1 MNAHRKIIAGA
12 TAAAI
17 PAAHWEEAALLMA
30 HPDARTHLLEIEYDP
45 MGIYGARI
53 FPPERQHL
61 RALSPL
67 SGSFY
72 GAAPTPRAAVNE
84 AVAKWDA
91 SRASASRWAA
101 ANKDILV

>member
-1 MNAHRKIIAGA
+1 MNAHTSIIAGGLLMG
-12 TAAAI
+12 I
-17 PAAHWEEAALLMA
+17 PAEHWEEFALLMA

-61 RALSPL
+61 RGPSRL
-67 SGSFY
+67 SGSFF
-72 GAAPTPRAAVNE
+72 GAAPTPRGAVNE
-84 AVAKWDA
+84 AIAKWDA

-101 ANKDILV
+101 ANKDILK